1 MAEPVAHGVARF
13 EVYLVRL
20 DPTQGSEIRKTRPCL
35 VISPDEMNRHLRTV
49 IVAPMTTQGRA
60 YPSRVAVT
68 FGGTSGQVVL
78 DQIRTVDRSRLVRRL
93 GVLDEPTAQRVLE
106 VLAALFAP

>member
-1 MAEPVAHGVARF
+1 MAEPVAASVARF
-13 EVYLVRL
+13 AVYLVHL
-20 DPTQGSEIRKTRPCL
+20 DPTLGSEIRKTRPCL

-49 IVAPMTTQGRA
+49 IVAPMTTQGRE

-68 FGGTSGQVVL
+68 FGGTAGQVVL
-78 DQIRTVDRSRLVRRL
+78 DQIRTVDRTRLVRRL
-93 GVLDEPTAQRVLE
+93 GVLDEPAARRVLD

>member
-1 MAEPVAHGVARF
+1 MAEPVTQPVARF

-20 DPTQGSEIRKTRPCL
+20 DPTLGSEIRKTRPCL

-49 IVAPMTTQGRA
+49 IVAPMTTQGRS
-60 YPSRVAVT
+60 YPSRVPVT

-78 DQIRTVDRSRLVRRL
+78 DQIRTVDRTRLVRRL
-93 GVLDEPTAQRVLE
+93 GVLDEQAAQRVLE

>member
-1 MAEPVAHGVARF
+1 MADPVGPPVARF
-13 EVYLVRL
+13 EAYLVRL
-20 DPTQGSEIRKTRPCL
+20 DPTQGSEMRKTRPCL
-35 VISPDEMNRHLRTV
+35 IISPDEMNRHLRTV
-49 IVAPMTTQGRA
+49 IVAPMTSQGRS

-68 FGGTSGQVVL
+68 FAGTAGHVVL

-93 GVLDEPTAQRVLE
+93 GSLDEAAVRRVLD

>member
-1 MAEPVAHGVARF
+1 MGMEVSRF
-13 EVYLVRL
+13 DVFLVRL

-35 VISPDEMNRHLRTV
+35 VISPDEMNRHLRTL

-68 FGGTSGQVVL
+68 FAGTSGQVVL
-78 DQIRTVDRSRLVRRL
+78 DQIRTVDNTRLVRRL
-93 GVLDEPTAQRVLE
+93 GSLHEPTAQRVLE

>member
-1 MAEPVAHGVARF
+1 VARPLSQAASRF

-20 DPTQGSEIRKTRPCL
+20 GPTQGSEIRKTRPCL

-49 IVAPMTTQGRA
+49 IIAPMTSQGRA

-78 DQIRTVDRSRLVRRL
+78 DQIRTIDKTRLVRRL
-93 GVLDEPTAQRVLE
+93 GSLDEPTAQQVFE